1 MSLLSEVSKTVINA
15 TLAFTSASSSTGGA
29 SSSSG
34 DGGVPAAVA
43 RPYAQVGDP
52 VIIPDLPGNNIYE
65 YGGLGAFDAA
75 ITTFVFGVTQ
85 AGGAAELQV
94 FANSAAA
101 GSPPAF
107 ALAATVP
114 IAGTSNVVGT
124 YATLSDNGLVC
135 AAACFDNNVNEGLFA
150 VFTRP
155 AVTSQAWTQVA
166 TVNGVS
172 HALLGADISMSA
184 DGSVIAVGQPGPS
197 PFAGNALV
205 YNFNATTGALTL
217 VATLTGTGTVDV
229 AYQGFA
235 LAISGDGTTLA
246 VGGLLDNA
254 YTGAVWMFKN
264 TGGTWAQV
272 GEKLVPF
279 NTSPASQ
286 IGAAVALSYDGTV
299 LAMTAPQNTLHGDV
313 GSVFM
318 YNLVSGAWMQGQAI
332 YPLGEVNGSVTG
344 AKYQFVKLS
353 NDGNVLMADNPG
365 NQGGQGGVYVYNK
378 QPDGLWV
385 QNGNIRVATGALIPT
400 TSATLYLGGTD
411 RAGSVFAMVNTLS
424 VTVPGGPVAFTVF
437 E

>member
-1 MSLLSEVSKTVINA
+1 MSLLSEVSKTVFNA
-15 TLAFTSASSSTGGA
+15 TLAYKSPIISVSTSGS
-29 SSSSG
+29 
-34 DGGVPAAVA
+34 GVPAQ
-43 RPYAQVGDP
+43 PYAQVGAP
-52 VIIPDLPGNNIYE
+52 IIIPDLPGNTIYE
-65 YGGLGAFDAA
+65 YGGLGAFDAN
-75 ITTFVFGVTQ
+75 ITTFVFGVTR

-94 FANSAAA
+94 FVNSAAER
-101 GSPPAF
+101 SPPTF

-135 AAACFDNNVNEGLFA
+135 AAACFDNNINEGLFA

-155 AVTSQAWTQVA
+155 AVTSQVWTQVA
-166 TVNGVS
+166 TVNGIS

-197 PFAGNALV
+197 PFVGSALV
-205 YNFNATTGALTL
+205 YSFNAATGSLTL
-217 VATLTGTGTVDV
+217 VTTLVGTGAVGA
-229 AYQGFA
+229 AYQGIA
-235 LAISGDGTTLA
+235 LALSGDGTTLA

-264 TGGTWAQV
+264 TGGTWTQV

-279 NTSPASQ
+279 NTAPASQ
-286 IGAAVALSYDGTV
+286 IGASVALSHDGTV
-299 LAMTAPQNTLHGDV
+299 LAMTAPVNTLHGDA
-313 GSVFM
+313 GSVFT
-318 YNLVSGAWMQGQAI
+318 YSLVDGVWMQDQSI
-332 YPLGEVNGSVTG
+332 YPLGAANIGLTSG
-344 AKYQFVKLS
+344 KYQLVKLS
-353 NDGNVLMADNPG
+353 NDGNVLMVDNPD

-378 QPDGLWV
+378 QSDGLWV
-385 QNGNIRVATGALIPT
+385 QNGNIRVGTGVLFPT

-424 VTVPGGPVAFTVF
+424 VTVPGGPVAFAVF